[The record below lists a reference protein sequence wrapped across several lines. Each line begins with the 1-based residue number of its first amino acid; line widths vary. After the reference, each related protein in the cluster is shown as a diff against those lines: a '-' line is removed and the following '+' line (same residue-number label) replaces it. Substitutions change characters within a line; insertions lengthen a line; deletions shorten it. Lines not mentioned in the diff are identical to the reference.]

1 MQTIVVRPAHETPGS
16 TRCSFSDSMMRA
28 EVARLAFFYRER
40 LDPKRLANALAT
52 VLTDYY
58 VFAARLRS
66 DGEQLVIEHSSGEC
80 VLEVIESRAPLQALM
95 AAGQADDAALLSPHM
110 NARRVARG
118 QGPVLKVRLTLA
130 RDGSALGMTWHHSI
144 ADMHS
149 TALLLSAWTAA
160 YRGEPY
166 QKPYHTADREAYLSE
181 HMPDPE
187 GAGSLVRLYSP
198 LEIARFMRFAATR
211 RDKVHAAF
219 SRDQL
224 HAIHEALAGDEKLT
238 VNDTL
243 CAHVFSCLRQL
254 PTPQRLSRLVLLVNF
269 RKRVGLPPNLLGN
282 LLGWVAVS
290 AAPRDDAHVIATRLR
305 TALNE
310 YATRHV
316 DHFATAR
323 FRAAHRR
330 PLERVRS
337 LPSIVYP
344 AGSTLVLSSL
354 TAFSVYDV
362 AFESTAP
369 VLFSPLSS
377 GLVPWLGL
385 VLDRPGRAGSDV
397 VLQVPRTLATQV
409 SEVLSSMPTSSVAVA
424 PRMAAARS

>member
-1 MQTIVVRPAHETPGS
+1 MQTIIVRPARETPGS

-52 VLTDYY
+52 VLEDYY
-58 VFAARLRS
+58 VFAARLRT
-66 DGEQLVIEHSSGEC
+66 DGEQLVIEHSSGQCE
-80 VLEVIESRAPLQALM
+80 LEVVESGVPLQTLM
-95 AAGQADDAALLSPHM
+95 DAGQADDAALLSPRM
-110 NARRVARG
+110 NARHVARG
-118 QGPVLKVRLTLA
+118 RGPVLKVRLTLA
-130 RDGSALGMTWHHSI
+130 RDGSALGLTWHHSI

-166 QKPYHTADREAYLSE
+166 QKPYHTADREAYLTQ
-181 HMPDPE
+181 HLPDPE

-198 LEIARFMRFAATR
+198 LEIARFVHFAATR
-211 RDKVHAAF
+211 REKVHVDF

-224 HAIHEALAGDEKLT
+224 SAIHQALSGDEKLT
-238 VNDTL
+238 SNDTF

-254 PTPQRLSRLVLLVNF
+254 PTPRPLSRLVLLVNY
-269 RKRVGLPPNLLGN
+269 RKRVGLPSNLLGN

-290 AAPRDDAHVIATRLR
+290 AAPDDDAHVVAKRLR
-305 TALNE
+305 TALDQ

-323 FRAAHRR
+323 FRASHRH
-330 PLERVRS
+330 PLQRLRS

-344 AGSTLVLSSL
+344 LGTTLVLSSI

-385 VLDRPGRAGSDV
+385 VLDRPGRAGNDV

-409 SEVLSSMPTSSVAVA
+409 AGVMRRTPSPV
-424 PRMAAARS
+424 